1 MAHSGNTTNF
11 NLPQFTGTDHPS
23 FTGDFNEAFR
33 SIDSFLKDISTLA
46 EQAQAA
52 ASAAQ
57 TKADEAYDKA
67 SQGGG
72 FELDKVYPVGSIYMS
87 MGATEP
93 GTLFGGTW
101 SKIEGRFLYAVEA
114 DSVPTGTTGGNANV
128 SLSSDNIPSH
138 SHSVSL
144 STSSSGSHNHEPRN
158 GNSFVTCDSSS
169 DHFSRAGT
177 AFDSKGNWCITAPD
191 SGIQSSGYYT
201 ANDGSHTHTVS
212 GNTGSTGSG
221 SSFSIMPPYMAVNCW
236 QRTA

>member
-1 MAHSGNTTNF
+1 MAHSGTTTNF

-23 FTGDFNEAFR
+23 FTGDFNEAFLN
-33 SIDSFLKDISTLA
+33 IDNFLKDISTLA
-46 EQAQAA
+46 EQAQA
-52 ASAAQ
+52 
-57 TKADEAYDKA
+57 KADEAYDKA

-87 MGATEP
+87 MSATEP

-169 DHFSRAGT
+169 DSFSRAGT
-177 AFDSKGNWCITAPD
+177 AFNASGNPCITAPD
-191 SGIQSSGYYT
+191 SSIQSSGYYT
-201 ANDGSHTHTVS
+201 ANGGSHTHTVR
-212 GNTGSTGSG
+212 GNTESTGSG